1 MIFGLFFAFI
11 FAVLYLITCGTKKK
25 PSGYKQK
32 LLLDDVII
40 PSSFKVNCAPNES
53 PSSAKNLNF
62 TSKMPRRDSEGFQH
76 IDVHPSLSNDSATQK
91 NRCYADPSPADE
103 PHAKLLRKTRYKEF
117 DVALLEPGTSLD
129 KE

>member
-1 MIFGLFFAFI
+1 MIVGLFFAFI
-11 FAVLYLITCGTKKK
+11 FAVFHLITCGTKKK
-25 PSGYKQK
+25 PPGYKQK
-32 LLLDDVII
+32 ILNDVII
-40 PSSFKVNCAPNES
+40 PPSFKVNCASNES
-53 PSSAKNLNF
+53 PSSAKNPNF

-76 IDVHPSLSNDSATQK
+76 IDVHPSLSNESTTQK

-129 KE
+129 EG